1 MENVREGGVFEVAN
15 RLYGLSFRKLENVPP
30 VYNPPEVEAYE
41 VLDADGSHVSVFYTD
56 YFPRAGKNAGAWM
69 SSFRGQQVL
78 DGKKHKAFSL

>member
-1 MENVREGGVFEVAN
+1 M
-15 RLYGLSFRKLENVPP
+15 SP
-30 VYNPPEVEAYE
+30 VYNPEVEAYE

-78 DGKKHKAFSL
+78 DGKT